1 MELSNSIQIPQIG
14 LGVYKM
20 EAGDEMNNAIGAAWN
35 AGYRLFDTAQMYRN
49 EAALGDALKFNQIP
63 RDEIFLI
70 SKVDN
75 SNQWY
80 QPTLDSLQESLKKL
94 QTSYLDSFLIHWP
107 GQNKERMLSTW
118 QAMEHAL
125 EQGLVRSIG
134 ICNFEVSQLEF
145 LLDHCKIAPMINQI
159 EHNPLMHDEALLSF
173 CNKHSIQVIAWAPL
187 LRGNFGTDTI
197 PKLAAKYGKTEAQI
211 LLRWNIQQGI
221 IPIPKSKNPGRLA
234 QNIDV
239 FDFSL
244 EPADIARLNS
254 MNENRRTSHDPL
266 TFDF

>member
-20 EAGDEMNNAIGAAWN
+20 EAGNEMNNAIGAAWD

-49 EAALGDALKFNQIP
+49 EAALGDALKVNQIP

-134 ICNFEVSQLEF
+134 VCNFEVSQLEF

-197 PKLAAKYGKTEAQI
+197 PKLAAKYDKTEAQDK
-211 LLRWNIQQGI
+211 I
-221 IPIPKSKNPGRLA
+221 IAQRVSMVNAITIAPKTTNGERSSRRRHMFTPVCTWLM
-234 QNIDV
+234 
-239 FDFSL
+239 SL
-244 EPADIARLNS
+244 FMRVMSVEVPTVS
-254 MNENRRTSHDPL
+254 SSV
-266 TFDF
+266 

>member
-20 EAGDEMNNAIGAAWN
+20 EAGDEMNNAIGASWD

-173 CNKHSIQVIAWAPL
+173 CNKHSIHINSVAVSTPAS
-187 LRGNFGTDTI
+187 
-197 PKLAAKYGKTEAQI
+197 KT
-211 LLRWNIQQGI
+211 L
-221 IPIPKSKNPGRLA
+221 
-234 QNIDV
+234 
-239 FDFSL
+239 
-244 EPADIARLNS
+244 
-254 MNENRRTSHDPL
+254 
-266 TFDF
+266 